1 MRVPLAVPISRMS
14 NQERDLQMKTT
25 AFALIALLGTSLAVP
40 ALAADS
46 YGFDASY
53 FQTQLRYQGV
63 NAIDIDDYSD
73 GRLRAL
79 VVLDDGS
86 KVVQFYDKDSLQL
99 VSR

>member
-1 MRVPLAVPISRMS
+1 
-14 NQERDLQMKTT
+14 MKTT

-40 ALAADS
+40 ALAGDS
-46 YGFDASY
+46 AGFDASY

-79 VVLDDGS
+79 VLLDDGS

-99 VSR
+99 VGR